1 MDDALAIPA
10 LLRRLYTH
18 HRKEG
23 TGYLVVSGGV
33 IGSITYIYYTVPE
46 AYHRYHERNQE
57 AKAPGGWIDEMDADG
72 LPEIG
77 WNRRNPTYQPKYS
90 EY

>member
-1 MDDALAIPA
+1 MGQRKLNMDDALVIPA
-10 LLRRLYTH
+10 WMRKLYTH

-46 AYHRYHERNQE
+46 AYHKHHKRNMEQE
-57 AKAPGGWIDEMDADG
+57 MSPWASLDFED
-72 LPEIG
+72 
-77 WNRRNPTYQPKYS
+77 
-90 EY
+90 